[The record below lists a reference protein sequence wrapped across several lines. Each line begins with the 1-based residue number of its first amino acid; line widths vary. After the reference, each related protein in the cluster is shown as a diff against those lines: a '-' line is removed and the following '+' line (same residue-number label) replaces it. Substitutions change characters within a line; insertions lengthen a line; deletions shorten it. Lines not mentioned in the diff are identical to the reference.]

1 LAFESL
7 KEQLKDQWADLSS
20 KIQENSAFSNARE
33 KFEAQSPTIQKAI
46 IGAVVALIA
55 IFMLSFPWSY
65 ISESQDHMAD
75 FEDDRGLIQGLLR
88 ASRAAK
94 EPSPL
99 PAPAPVDMLRARVDS
114 IVREQRLMPEQV
126 GEITPLPANPS
137 KDMAPPV
144 VVQTGLAVQL
154 KKLNLEQVTVLA
166 HEFQMMGPGTKLM
179 GMDILQTAGE
189 SHYYDLIVRV
199 VNFALPAMNLQEEPE
214 SNGKKGGKGPAKK
227 PRKSDEESAE

>member
-20 KIQENSAFSNARE
+20 KIQENSAFNNARE

-46 IGAVVALIA
+46 IGGAAALIA
-55 IFMLSFPWSY
+55 LFMLSFPWSY
-65 ISESQDHMAD
+65 ISESQEHMAD

-99 PAPAPVDMLRARVDS
+99 PTPAPVDMMRARVDS
-114 IVREQRLMPEQV
+114 IMKEQRLVPEQI

-144 VVQTGLAVQL
+144 VIQTGLAVQL
-154 KKLNLEQVTVLA
+154 KKLNVEQITVLA

-179 GMDILQTAGE
+179 GMDVIQTAKE
-189 SHYYDLIVRV
+189 SHYYDMNLRV
-199 VNFALPAMNLQEEPE
+199 VNFALPAMSLQEEEPE
-214 SNGKKGGKGPAKK
+214 LKGKKGHLPTKK
-227 PRKSDEESAE
+227 PRKTDEESAE